1 MISLKKQP
9 VVVTGATGY
18 IGGRLVPRL
27 IAEGYDVRVIA
38 RDPSR
43 LEGRDWFEQVEIF
56 QGDALDPESLKPAL
70 EGAFAAY
77 YLIHSMMS
85 GSDFHERDKR
95 AARGF
100 STAAKHAGLHRIIYL
115 GGLGDPAAE
124 LSAHL
129 RSRQDTGT
137 FLRESGVP
145 VVEFRAGIVVG
156 AGSISFEMIRYLTE
170 RVPIMIAPRW
180 VYTRTQPI
188 SIRNVLDYLVASL
201 ELEVTESKIIEIGG
215 PEVMTYEQMLLG
227 YAEVRGLRRFIIPVP
242 VLTPRLSS
250 YWVHWVTP
258 IPAAIARPLIEGLR
272 NEVIVRSDKARIL
285 FPLIDPISYKQAVA
299 EALSSL
305 EARQVETAWSDALV
319 TTLGDTTP
327 VRLTT
332 QEGMIIE
339 QRALEIE
346 ASPRQAFR
354 AFTSLGG
361 QTGWLYANWAW
372 WLRGLID
379 RLIGGVGFR
388 RGRRDPLAL
397 RVGDAVD
404 FWRVERLIPDELVLL
419 RAEMKLPGRAW
430 LQFETH
436 SADSR
441 TQLKQTAYFAP
452 KGLSGLL
459 YWYSIY
465 PIHARIFS
473 GLIRSV
479 AKLAETMNT
488 PVTSQKDPT
497 TTA

>member
-1 MISLKKQP
+1 MMTSERQT

-27 IAEGYDVRVIA
+27 IAEGYNVRVIA
-38 RDPSR
+38 RDPAR
-43 LEGRDWFEQVEIF
+43 LEGRDWQDKVEIF
-56 QGDALDPESLKPAL
+56 KGDALEPESLKPAL
-70 EGAFAAY
+70 QGAFAAY

-85 GSDFHERDKR
+85 GSDFHERDVK
-95 AARGF
+95 AAHGF
-100 STAAKHAGLHRIIYL
+100 SAQAKDAGLQRILYL
-115 GGLGDPAAE
+115 GGLGDPDAE

-129 RSRQDTGT
+129 RSRQDTGNY
-137 FLRESGVP
+137 LRESGVP

-170 RVPIMIAPRW
+170 RVPVMIAPRW

-188 SIRNVLDYLVASL
+188 SIRNVLDYLVAGL
-201 ELEVTESKIIEIGG
+201 EIEVTESQIIEIGG
-215 PEVMTYEQMLLG
+215 PEVMSYEQMLLG

-272 NEVIVRSDKARIL
+272 NEVIVRSDEARSL
-285 FPLIDPISYKQAVA
+285 FPQIEPVPYKQAVA

-305 EARQVETAWSDALV
+305 EARQVETTWSDALV
-319 TTLGDTTP
+319 TTQGDVAP

-339 QRALEIE
+339 QRALEIDV
-346 ASPRQAFR
+346 SPQRAFR

-361 QTGWLYANWAW
+361 KTGWLYANWAW
-372 WLRGLID
+372 WLRGLLD
-379 RLIGGVGFR
+379 RLVGGVGFR
-388 RGRRDPLAL
+388 RGRRDPLTL

-404 FWRVERLIPDELVLL
+404 FWRVERLIQGELVLL

-436 SADSR
+436 AVEGR
-441 TQLKQTAYFAP
+441 TQLQQTAYFAP
-452 KGLSGLL
+452 KGLLGIL

-479 AKLAETMNT
+479 ADLAETMDD
-488 PVTSQKDPT
+488 PKIPEKDPT
-497 TTA
+497 ASA

>member
-1 MISLKKQP
+1 MTSISKQT

-27 IAEGYDVRVIA
+27 IAEGHHVRIIA

-43 LEGRDWFEQVEIF
+43 LEGRAWYDQVQIF
-56 QGDALDPESLKPAL
+56 KGDALKPETLKPAL
-70 EGAFAAY
+70 EGASAAY

-85 GSDFHERDKR
+85 GDDFHERDKN

-100 STAAKHAGLHRIIYL
+100 STEAKKAGLSRLIYL
-115 GGLGDPAAE
+115 GGLGDPDAD

-137 FLRESGVP
+137 YLRESGIP
-145 VVEFRAGIVVG
+145 VIEFRAGIVVG

-170 RVPIMIAPRW
+170 RVPLMIAPRW

-188 SIRNVLDYLVASL
+188 SIRNVLDYLVGGLHLPEDKAR
-201 ELEVTESKIIEIGG
+201 IIEIGG
-215 PEVMTYEQMLLG
+215 PDVMTYEDMLLG
-227 YAEVRGLRRFIIPVP
+227 YAEVRGLKRFIIPVP

-258 IPAAIARPLIEGLR
+258 IPATIARPLIEGLR
-272 NEVIVRSDKARIL
+272 NEVIVRSEDAEDA
-285 FPLIDPISYKQAVA
+285 FPTIDPIPYKQAVA

-305 EARQVETAWSDALV
+305 EARRVETAWSDALV
-319 TTLGDTTP
+319 TSMRDVAP
-327 VRLTT
+327 IRLTT
-332 QEGMIIE
+332 QEGMILE
-339 QRALEIE
+339 QRMLAIQ
-346 ASPRQAFR
+346 ASPQRVFQAF
-354 AFTSLGG
+354 TGLGG
-361 QTGWLYANWAW
+361 ETGWLYANWAW
-372 WLRGLID
+372 RIRGLID

-388 RGRRDPLAL
+388 RGRRDPATL

-404 FWRVERLIPDELVLL
+404 FWRVEKLVPNEQVLL

-436 SADSR
+436 AENGGAR
-441 TQLKQTAYFAP
+441 LKQTAYFAP
-452 KGLSGLL
+452 KGLLGLL
-459 YWYSIY
+459 YWYGIY

-473 GLIRSV
+473 GLIRS
-479 AKLAETMNT
+479 L
-488 PVTSQKDPT
+488 KDEIEMSLPGDGT
-497 TTA
+497 RPDPA